1 MMEQFRRWF
10 EKMTDND
17 SDICEIFEH
26 PKCAPV
32 LREFVLYVMHF
43 VRNPERLKEAPIQ
56 RIIQAFS
63 DLFP

>member
-1 MMEQFRRWF
+1 
-10 EKMTDND
+10 MTENG

-32 LREFVLYVMHF
+32 LREFALHVMHF
-43 VRNPERLKEAPIQ
+43 VRNPEMLKEAPIQ
-56 RIIQAFS
+56 RIILAFS

>member
-1 MMEQFRRWF
+1 
-10 EKMTDND
+10 MTENN

-32 LREFVLYVMHF
+32 LREFVLHVMHF
-43 VRNPERLKEAPIQ
+43 VRNPEMLKEAPIR
-56 RIIQAFS
+56 RIILAFS